1 MKNYVMTDYT
11 IDFYEDEMT
20 DYTIDFYED
29 DEFVVSYTLSS
40 SDIDFAIQMGLKK
53 LYLDGYPATYY
64 VAYSNISNES
74 KEGWL

>member
-1 MKNYVMTDYT
+1 MSTHE
-11 IDFYEDEMT
+11 IA

-29 DEFVVSYTLSS
+29 DEFVASYTLLS
-40 SDIDFAIQMGLKK
+40 SDIDFAIQMGLQE

-64 VAYSNISNES
+64 VTYSNTSNES